1 MKKFFRKIFCLL
13 LAFGIV
19 STVLTSCGSST
30 LDGRYVP
37 KDSTLAAALP
47 EITISGNN
55 FTMKVPM
62 VGTEVTAKFTY
73 ENEKFIFTEVGIP
86 IPCEFKNGSLWYSGM
101 QYKKIK

>member
-1 MKKFFRKIFCLL
+1 MFCLL

-19 STVLTSCGSST
+19 SVVLTSCGSSS

-47 EITISGNN
+47 EIIINGDN

-62 VGTEVTAKFTY
+62 VGTEVTVKFKY
-73 ENEKFIFTEVGIP
+73 ENGKITFPEGGVS

-101 QYKKIK
+101 QYKKTK